1 MDLGCVIKDNEKR
14 VVLSASKKTES
25 FMEPSIAEVLALR
38 WGIQVAME
46 LKLKTI
52 LVHSYAII
60 MVDYVNMIKVCVVLE
75 PITLDCIV
83 FLKNFA
89 EASVMFVGRNLNV
102 EVRHLIGIG
111 NVI

>member
-1 MDLGCVIKDNEKR
+1 
-14 VVLSASKKTES
+14 
-25 FMEPSIAEVLALR
+25 
-38 WGIQVAME
+38 ME
-46 LKLKTI
+46 LKLKMI

-60 MVDYVNMIKVCVVLE
+60 MVNCVNMIKVCAVLE

-102 EVRHLIGIG
+102 EVCHLIGIG